1 MVVSNTNGENQATT
15 EPNYDRKS
23 EVKAFDDT
31 KAGVKG
37 LVDAGVTRIPRIFI
51 HPTQNLKNIT
61 KRSNIDQFKFPV
73 IDLAG
78 INNDPVKHKDIVDKI
93 LDASEKW
100 GFFQVVN
107 HGIPISILEEM
118 LNGVRRFHEQDKE
131 IKKQYYTR
139 DFTKKMIYN
148 SNFDLYSSPAASWR
162 DSFNCIM
169 APNPPELE
177 DLPSACREILMEY
190 GKQVM
195 GLGISL
201 FKLISEALGLNPNH
215 LIDIDC
221 AQTLALFGH
230 YYPACPEPELTLG
243 TTKHSDYSFL
253 TILLQD
259 NLGGLQ
265 VLHQNQWVNVP
276 PSVGALVV
284 NIGDLLQASVFFR
297 SIGCLYIF
305 SSEFQLISN
314 DKLKSVEHRVLV
326 SRSGPRISVAGFF
339 GRDTCGVNSRV
350 YGPIKEMLSED
361 NPPKYRAIT
370 IREYTS
376 YVRARGV
383 DGTSALQNL
392 KL

>member
-1 MVVSNTNGENQATT
+1 MVVSNTNGENQPRR

-23 EVKAFDDT
+23 ELKAFDDT

-51 HPTQNLKNIT
+51 HPPQNLENIT
-61 KRSNIDQFKFPV
+61 KKSNIDQFKFPV

-78 INNDPVKHKDIVDKI
+78 IDNNDPVKHKDIVDKI

-177 DLPSACREILMEY
+177 DLPSACRHCLKTTEILMEY

-215 LIDIDC
+215 LIDIDY

-230 YYPACPEPELTLG
+230 YYPA
-243 TTKHSDYSFL
+243 Y
-253 TILLQD
+253 
-259 NLGGLQ
+259 NLGGPQ
-265 VLHQNQWVNVP
+265 VLHRNQWVNVP
-276 PSVGALVV
+276 PSPGALVV
-284 NIGDLLQASVFFR
+284 NIGDLLQAS
-297 SIGCLYIF
+297 
-305 SSEFQLISN
+305 LISN